1 MIAISPSGSRAIS
14 SKSFYRKRV
23 RRTLFYPYHDIEHF
37 IMRETSCM
45 SLPQCEKNLIHVY
58 LLLEDKALVNK
69 SC

>member
-1 MIAISPSGSRAIS
+1 MIVICLSGSRAIR

-23 RRTLFYPYHDIEHF
+23 KRTLFYLYHDIEHV
-37 IMRETSCM
+37 IMHETSCM